1 MIKYILI
8 LLPIFSYSQDTA
20 KYCFT
25 AKEMDFWIGQTIDA
39 KTYKGATDSLFIVID
54 SMAQDKDDLK
64 ELNKDCNELNQSYKK
79 VLKKKNLAVYL
90 WEGISGAIS
99 CLFVYRELQ
108 RIRPTP

>member
-8 LLPIFSYSQDTA
+8 FLPLFSYSQDTA

-54 SMAQDKDDLK
+54 SMAQDKADLK
-64 ELNKDCNELNQSYKK
+64 ELNKDCNKLNQSYKK

-90 WEGISGAIS
+90 WEGISGAIAS
-99 CLFVYRELQ
+99 AWVYREIKQL
-108 RIRPTP
+108 IR